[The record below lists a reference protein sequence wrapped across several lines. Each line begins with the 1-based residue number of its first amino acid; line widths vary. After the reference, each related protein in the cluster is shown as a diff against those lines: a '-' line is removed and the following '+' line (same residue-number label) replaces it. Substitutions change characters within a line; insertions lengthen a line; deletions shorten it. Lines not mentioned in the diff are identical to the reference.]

1 MTKLSVNV
9 NKIALLRNARQGNTP
24 SVVHMSR
31 LALNAGAAGI
41 TVHPRPDERHIRH
54 HDVNDIAELLNETEF
69 YGEDSGGRGR
79 EFNIEGNPFLGEFLN
94 HARNTRP
101 DQCTLVPDDPN
112 QSTSDHGWNLT
123 QDLNRLKPIITE
135 LKQLGIRVSLFMD
148 PDPEQIELVPKSGA
162 DRIELYTESYAV
174 AYAEGGD
181 ALIKTHDTFAAAAAC
196 ATGLGLGINAGHDL
210 NLHNLSQF
218 VTIPNILEVSI
229 GHALCADALE
239 MGMAGA
245 VKAYLDILA

>member
-1 MTKLSVNV
+1 MTQLSVNV
-9 NKIALLRNARQGNTP
+9 NKVALLRNARQGNTP
-24 SVVHMSR
+24 SVVGLSR
-31 LALNAGAAGI
+31 QALDAGAVGI

-54 HDVNDIAELLNETEF
+54 HDVTDVAELLREAEF
-69 YGEDSGGRGR
+69 KGR
-79 EFNIEGNPFLGEFLN
+79 EFNIEGNPFLGEFMN

-101 DQCTLVPDDPN
+101 EQCTLVPDDPN
-112 QSTSDHGWNLT
+112 QSTSDHGW
-123 QDLNRLKPIITE
+123 DLSRDADRIKPVVDE
-135 LKQLGIRVSLFMD
+135 LQQLGIRVSLFMD
-148 PDPEQIELVPKSGA
+148 PDPGQIRLVPTTGA

-174 AYAEGGD
+174 AYARGGET
-181 ALIKTHDTFAAAAAC
+181 LEHTHQAFADAAAC

-210 NLHNLSQF
+210 NLANLGRF

-245 VKAYLDILA
+245 VKAYLDVLT

>member
-1 MTKLSVNV
+1 MTQLSVNV

-24 SVVHMSR
+24 SVVQMSR
-31 LALNAGAAGI
+31 LALAAGAAGI

-54 HDVNDIAELLNETEF
+54 HDVGDVAELLKEKDF
-69 YGEDSGGRGR
+69 VGR
-79 EFNIEGNPFLGEFLN
+79 EFNIEGNPFLGEFLR

-123 QDLNRLKPIITE
+123 KDLDRLKPIVDE
-135 LKQLGIRVSLFMD
+135 LKALNIRVSLFMD
-148 PDPEQIELVPKSGA
+148 PDPGQIRLVPQTGA
-162 DRIELYTESYAV
+162 DRIELYTERYAV
-174 AYAEGGD
+174 AYAQGGE
-181 ALIKTHDTFAAAAAC
+181 ALEKTHQVFADAAAC
-196 ATGLGLGINAGHDL
+196 ATDLGLGINAGHDL
-210 NLHNLSQF
+210 NLHNLGRF

-239 MGMAGA
+239 MGMEGA
-245 VKAYLDILA
+245 VKAYLNCLKHTAG